1 MTNLLAM
8 ILVSITTNW
17 TVSTNWVKVGTT
29 YPVPC
34 GKAGYCVYHAL
45 TDNQVGTVMSKTV
58 AVIEWK
64 GRKVEVALE
73 SVEIAVKPARR
84 GGSSNARSHFPSGSE
99 VK

>member
-1 MTNLLAM
+1 MTNLLAT

-17 TVSTNWVKVGTT
+17 VTVSTNWVKVGTT

-64 GRKVEVALE
+64 GRKVETVLE
-73 SVEIAVKPARR
+73 SVEIAREARKTWR
-84 GGSSNARSHFPSGSE
+84 
-99 VK
+99 